1 MALVGPPNSGKS
13 TLFNRL
19 TGLRQKVANYPG
31 VTVEQRVGRLN
42 GIGRDDLTLIDL
54 PGIYGLDS
62 YSEDA
67 RVAVDVLHGEMPGT
81 PAPDAILLVL
91 DSLQLRR
98 QLMLAAPV
106 LALGLPTLVLL
117 NMSDLMEA
125 RGGRVDTLALAQEL
139 GVPVAKISATR
150 GAGLDSITHF
160 LNRKAEAE
168 QPVPAEGKIELP
180 VMGNPRSYRQWAT
193 GISTRTKYKAPLSNA
208 WTKRIDGVLLHKIWG
223 PLIFLA
229 VVFAV
234 FQVVFSIGQPLSDG
248 FGNLLNAGGDRI
260 GALLGHNWV
269 ESLLIDGV
277 WRGVA
282 SVLVFLPQILLLF
295 LFIGVLEDS
304 GYLARAALIADRVMR
319 SIGLNGKAFI
329 PLLSAYAC
337 AVPAIMATRTI
348 ENKRDR
354 FATILVAPFMTCSA
368 RLPIYMLMIAAFI
381 PNTPLLGDLFGLRAA
396 VMLSLY
402 VLGFVAALGTA
413 RLLKSSILKASSA
426 PFILELPQYRL
437 PTVRSLSLR
446 LVDRGKVFLRQAGT
460 VILAVTLVLWVLSHV
475 PFHTDLTTSV
485 IGRLGHLIEPAIQP
499 LGFNWKIGIGLLT
512 SVVAREVIVGTL
524 GTLYGADPATQSLG
538 LQAALRHDLTLGGA
552 MAAAWLAGLHY
563 WRFGVPITVAAGAAT
578 LSAAVIA
585 VVFALM
591 PDLNGHLASAVVI
604 ACGLAVFAAA
614 MRFDMADPARVTR
627 KTDIAFWLHLLSA
640 PLIVQPLIFGF
651 LGGLQDLDTRRA
663 LGIIAIFL
671 GLGLVAV
678 IIDRRAILVSGLAYA
693 GFAFGA
699 LIHRPGSNMKRPPR
713 LFWRWAFSCSP

>member
-1 MALVGPPNSGKS
+1 MSSCCSTETVELPSEPRVTGVIRTVALVGPPNSGKS

-42 GIGRDDLTLIDL
+42 GIGRSDLTLIDL
-54 PGIYGLDS
+54 PGIYGLDR

-67 RVAVDVLHGEMPGT
+67 RVAVEVLRGEMPGT
-81 PAPDAILLVL
+81 PVPDAILLVL

-117 NMSDLMEA
+117 NMSDIMEA
-125 RGGRVDTLALAQEL
+125 RGGHVDTLALAQEL

-150 GAGLDSITHF
+150 GTGLDAIKHF
-160 LNRKAEAE
+160 LDRKALSLQEAGSPILAG
-168 QPVPAEGKIELP
+168 QTDNPGTSTDAGTAAAPRIELP
-180 VMGNPRSYRQWAT
+180 VIGNPRSYRQWAT
-193 GISTRTKYKAPLSNA
+193 GISTRTKYKAPLSSQ
-208 WTKRIDGVLLHKIWG
+208 WSKRIDGVLLHRIWG
-223 PLIFLA
+223 PLVFLA

-234 FQVVFSIGQPLSDG
+234 FQVVFTIGNPLSDG
-248 FGNLLNAGGDRI
+248 VGKVLYAAGDKV
-260 GALLGHNWV
+260 APLLGHGWL
-269 ESLLIDGV
+269 ESLAIDGV

-304 GYLARAALIADRVMR
+304 GYLARAALIADRMMR

-354 FATILVAPFMTCSA
+354 FATILVTPFMTCSA
-368 RLPIYMLMIAAFI
+368 RLPIYLLMIAAFI
-381 PNTPLLGDLFGLRAA
+381 PDKPLLGDVLGMQAA

-402 VLGFVAALGTA
+402 LLGFLAALATA

-437 PTVRSLSLR
+437 PTLRSLSLR
-446 LVDRGKVFLRQAGT
+446 LVDRGRIFLRQAGT
-460 VILAVTLVLWVLSHV
+460 VILSVTVVLWVLSHL
-475 PFHTDLTTSV
+475 PAGTTLGESL
-485 IGRLGHLIEPAIQP
+485 IGRVGHWIEPALRP

-512 SVVAREVIVGTL
+512 SVMAREVIVGTL
-524 GTLYGADPATQSLG
+524 GTLYGADPSTQSLG

-552 MAAAWLAGLHY
+552 MALVVFFAFALQCTSTLAIVRREMNSWKWPLLQFSY
-563 WRFGVPITVAAGAAT
+563 MSVLAYVAALAT
-578 LSAAVIA
+578 
-585 VVFALM
+585 
-591 PDLNGHLASAVVI
+591 N
-604 ACGLAVFAAA
+604 
-614 MRFDMADPARVTR
+614 
-627 KTDIAFWLHLLSA
+627 
-640 PLIVQPLIFGF
+640 Q
-651 LGGLQDLDTRRA
+651 
-663 LGIIAIFL
+663 
-671 GLGLVAV
+671 
-678 IIDRRAILVSGLAYA
+678 AILY
-693 GFAFGA
+693 F
-699 LIHRPGSNMKRPPR
+699 IH
-713 LFWRWAFSCSP
+713 